1 MIDRSIDL
9 QKDVMIPLASAV
21 QSMKFEAVQMLTDIR
36 VDGGR
41 LAIDINEKEADTNVG
56 ACRTCS

>member
-1 MIDRSIDL
+1 
-9 QKDVMIPLASAV
+9 MIPLASAV

-56 ACRTCS
+56 VCKMC